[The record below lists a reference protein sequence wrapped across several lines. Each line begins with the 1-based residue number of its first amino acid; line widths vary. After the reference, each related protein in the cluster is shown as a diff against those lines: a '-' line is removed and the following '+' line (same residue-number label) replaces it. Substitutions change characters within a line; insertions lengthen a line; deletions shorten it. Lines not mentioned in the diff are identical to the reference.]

1 MKKSEDQEKFRE
13 LLNEEYT
20 WPSMYTF
27 KFIVPA
33 DKEDE
38 VRLLFPEQA
47 EVSIKPSSKG
57 KYTSLTSQCSMNN
70 ADEIIDIYE
79 KAAEIEGIISL

>member
-13 LLNEEYT
+13 LLDEEYT
-20 WPSMYTF
+20 WPAMYTF

-38 VRLLFPEQA
+38 VRSLFPEQA
-47 EVSIKPSSKG
+47 EVITKPSSKG

>member
-13 LLNEEYT
+13 LLDEEYT
-20 WPSMYTF
+20 WPAMYTF

-33 DKEDE
+33 DKEDD
-38 VRLLFPEQA
+38 VRSLFPEQA
-47 EVSIKPSSKG
+47 EVITKPSSKG